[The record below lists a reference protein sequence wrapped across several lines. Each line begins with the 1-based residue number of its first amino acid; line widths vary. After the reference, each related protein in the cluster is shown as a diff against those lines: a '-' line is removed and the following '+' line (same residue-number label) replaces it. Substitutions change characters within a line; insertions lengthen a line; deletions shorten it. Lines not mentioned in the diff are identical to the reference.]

1 MLPRMTTEPRKIPR
15 GKTTAAKTTAAE
27 PAAPASAP
35 EPAGI
40 SRAVVVVIA
49 LTTLVVGALGGCA
62 VGCAVGSSSS
72 DSSSAGTSRAAAT
85 STAQPVAPPVRTAPT
100 PIQTAK
106 IGQEVRDQTLA
117 FTVTGVEVSGNRYV
131 VNTNVANVG
140 TAPATLAID
149 EQRILD
155 TGNRQYAPNRAAA
168 LKRND
173 RMYIDINPG
182 FYASLEIPFDI
193 PEGTPVMAIQFH
205 ESSRSAGAWVDLRKP
220 E

>member
-1 MLPRMTTEPRKIPR
+1 MTTEPRKVPR
-15 GKTTAAKTTAAE
+15 GKTAAANAE
-27 PAAPASAP
+27 PDPAPASAGLSH
-35 EPAGI
+35 AA
-40 SRAVVVVIA
+40 AVVIG
-49 LTTLVVGALGGCA
+49 LTTFVVGALGGCA

-72 DSSSAGTSRAAAT
+72 GSAGTSRVVAT
-85 STAQPVAPPVRTAPT
+85 STAPPVAPPVLTAPT

-106 IGQEVRDQTLA
+106 IGQEVRDQTLS
-117 FTVTGVEVSGNRYV
+117 FMVTGVEVSGDRYV
-131 VNTNVANVG
+131 VNTNVTNVG

-155 TGNRQYAPNRAAA
+155 TDNRQYAPNRTAA

-193 PEGTPVMAIQFH
+193 PEGTPLMAIQFH

-220 E
+220 

>member
-1 MLPRMTTEPRKIPR
+1 MLPRMTTEPRKVPR
-15 GKTTAAKTTAAE
+15 GKTTAAAKSAPDE
-27 PAAPASAP
+27 SAAPTSAP
-35 EPAGI
+35 AGV
-40 SRAVVVVIA
+40 SHAVVVVIA

-62 VGCAVGSSSS
+62 VGCAVGSSS
-72 DSSSAGTSRAAAT
+72 DSSSAGTSREAAT
-85 STAQPVAPPVRTAPT
+85 STAPPVAPPVRTAPT

-106 IGQEVRDQTLA
+106 IGQEVRDQTLS
-117 FTVTGVEVSGNRYV
+117 FNVTGVEVSGDRYV
-131 VNTNVANVG
+131 VNANVTNVG

>member
-1 MLPRMTTEPRKIPR
+1 MLPRMTTEPRKVPR
-15 GKTTAAKTTAAE
+15 GKTTAAK
-27 PAAPASAP
+27 AAPAPAP
-35 EPAGI
+35 EPVGATTGI
-40 SRAVVVVIA
+40 SRPVVVAIA

-72 DSSSAGTSRAAAT
+72 GSSAGTSRATGT
-85 STAQPVAPPVRTAPT
+85 STAPPVAPPVRTAPT

-106 IGQEVRDQTLA
+106 IGQEVRDQALA
-117 FTVTGVEVSGNRYV
+117 FTVTGVEVSGDRYV

-155 TGNRQYAPNRAAA
+155 TGNRQYAPNRSAA

-220 E
+220 